1 MMEARTVT
9 AVGGSRYETAPGKK
23 RETNPPGVARE
34 TAAMVERKEE
44 IGAHTNSAIKKNQQG
59 RKRGER

>member
-9 AVGGSRYETAPGKK
+9 VVGGSRYETAPGKK
-23 RETNPPGVARE
+23 REINPPGVARE